1 MKLDFLKKKK
11 EGEGG
16 TDAKTPE
23 ETESNAAATPATP
36 VPATPTPTQTPP
48 AAPATPAKSPAT
60 PTPATPV
67 VSMGAD
73 SPEII
78 KLKTELEKLKAGQE
92 AFKEVRNSFSERF
105 TQTSEQIGELRS
117 MILEQSRALQEV
129 ELKAVKSADMVTSVQ
144 PEKLMTEVQKQ
155 EVKIEALK
163 ANHEGNE
170 AIMSKVMEEI
180 SETRKKIEFFRGVEE
195 IIKLSEEVKAEL
207 IEIKKV
213 EGMINIQT
221 DKVQTIYSEMRTRIQ
236 DLDAFKAENQDSKAS
251 IEQNTKDVEF
261 VKNKISN
268 LVEKAELDKLVA
280 KVQGYINSLSELQ
293 KRTSFSK
300 DIDQLK
306 VIMEGLK

>member
-1 MKLDFLKKKK
+1 MLKFLKKKK
-11 EGEGG
+11 KE
-16 TDAKTPE
+16 DSASE
-23 ETESNAAATPATP
+23 ETPKEAEALKVSTPA
-36 VPATPTPTQTPP
+36 
-48 AAPATPAKSPAT
+48 AKST
-60 PTPATPV
+60 TSLPTTSSGMSLV
-67 VSMGAD
+67 D
-73 SPEII
+73 NPEII
-78 KLKTELEKLKAGQE
+78 KLRTEIEKLKASGE

-129 ELKAVKSADMVTSVQ
+129 ELKAVKSADMVASVQ

-163 ANHEGNE
+163 ANLEGNE
-170 AIMSKVMEEI
+170 SIMSKVMEEI
-180 SETRKKIEFFRGVEE
+180 SETRKKIEFFRGIEE
-195 IIKLSEEVKAEL
+195 IIKLSEEVKTEL

-213 EGMINIQT
+213 EGKINIQT
-221 DKVQTIYSEMRTRIQ
+221 DKVQTIYAEMRGRLQ
-236 DLDAFKAENQDSKAS
+236 DLDAFKAENQDAKAS

-268 LVEKAELDKLVA
+268 LAEKAELDKLIA
-280 KVQGYINSLSELQ
+280 KVQSYINSLSELQ

-306 VIMEGLK
+306 TIMEGLK